1 MTKEQLARI
10 SELTAIARERELTEQ
25 EQKERQQLRQM
36 YLKSIKDS
44 LRGQLDNIEIV
55 D

>member
-1 MTKEQLARI
+1 MTQEQLSRI
-10 SELTAIARERELTEQ
+10 SELTAIARERDLSEQ
-25 EQKERQQLRQM
+25 EQAERQELRQM
-36 YLKSIKDS
+36 YLKSIRES

>member
-1 MTKEQLARI
+1 MTQEQLARI
-10 SELTAIARERELTEQ
+10 SELTAIARERTLTEQ
-25 EQKERQQLRQM
+25 EQAERQELRQL
-36 YLKSIKDS
+36 YIKSIRES

>member
-1 MTKEQLARI
+1 MTQKQLNRI
-10 SELTAIARERELTEQ
+10 SELTAISRKRELTEQ
-25 EQKERQQLRQM
+25 EQKERQELRQM
-36 YLKSIKDS
+36 YLKSIKES